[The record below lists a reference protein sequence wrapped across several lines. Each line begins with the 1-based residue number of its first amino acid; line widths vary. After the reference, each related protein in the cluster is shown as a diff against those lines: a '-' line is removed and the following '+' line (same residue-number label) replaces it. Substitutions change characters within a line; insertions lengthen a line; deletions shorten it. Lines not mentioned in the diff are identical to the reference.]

1 MFRKFVAHDLASVS
15 LAAVRWSPAALQR
28 LTPTRLGLVLRGDR
42 LVAAVTHGPRLEA
55 FTVEAEQPAAALRAE
70 LDHRRLAPRTIA
82 IGLARASVTVKPIE
96 LPSIDGDVRDM
107 VKFELERHLPYG
119 AEDASFDWVP
129 LPDDREGVAGSGS
142 RQVVIAAADHRVID
156 AALRLADEAQLRPV
170 SITVATHNLPALVT
184 RQRQGHIVW
193 VHRLGDS
200 VEVLFLAGPSL
211 VMSRVVANDGNIADE
226 VRRSFGPIRW
236 RSCDAVWASGDAVGE
251 TLEALGELGV
261 PVGEPPYRA
270 DVRAHLESL
279 PEDSRSELML
289 ALAVASGGRG
299 RSLELLAPA
308 LRPRH
313 LTRSQMITGGLVA
326 AAVLLGVAALMAPGY
341 RASSQLSSVNSQ
353 IARLD
358 TEVRAVEK
366 VLDELGRRRRLLAM
380 IQSIESTTVRPLP
393 VLRELTELLP
403 TEAWLTMLSLDTKGV
418 ELTGQAQAAA
428 ALIPLLENSSRLER
442 VEFSSPVTR
451 GRDREQFR
459 IRATWEGTSSANAA
473 PTTGAG
479 AGGAEPASP
488 QPRRLMAP
496 GGGGGRR

>member
-1 MFRKFVAHDLASVS
+1 MFRKFAAHDLASVS
-15 LAAVRWSPAALQR
+15 LAAVRLSPAALKR
-28 LTPTRLGLVLRGDR
+28 LTPARLGLVLRGDR
-42 LVAAVTHGPRLEA
+42 LVAAVTHGPRLET
-55 FTVEAEQPAAALRAE
+55 FSVEAEQPAAALRAE

-96 LPSIDGDVRDM
+96 LPSIEGDVRDM

-119 AEDASFDWVP
+119 AEEAAFDWVP
-129 LPDDREGVAGSGS
+129 LPDEREGAGAGS
-142 RQVVIAAADHRVID
+142 RQVVIAAADRRVTD
-156 AALRLADEAQLRPV
+156 AAIRLAEEVQLRPV

-193 VHRLGDS
+193 IHRLGDS
-200 VEVLFLAGPSL
+200 LEVLFLTGQSL
-211 VMSRVVANDGNIADE
+211 VLSRVLANDSNLADE

-236 RSCDAVWASGDAVGE
+236 RSCDVVWASGDGVGE

-261 PVGEPPYRA
+261 PAGEPPYRD
-270 DVRAHLESL
+270 DVRTHLQTL

-299 RSLELLAPA
+299 RPLELLAPA

-313 LTRSQMITGGLVA
+313 VTRSQMITGGLVA

-341 RASSQLSSVNSQ
+341 RAGRQLSSVNSQ

-366 VLDELGRRRRLLAM
+366 VLDELGRRRRLLAL

-393 VLRELTELLP
+393 VLRDLTELLP
-403 TEAWLTMLSLDTKGV
+403 NDAWLTMLSLDTKGV

-428 ALIPLLENSSRLER
+428 SLIPLLENSARLER

-459 IRATWEGTSSANAA
+459 IRAAWEGTSSA
-473 PTTGAG
+473 TTVTGA
-479 AGGAEPASP
+479 AAAPASP
-488 QPRRLMAP
+488 QPQRRPPAP
-496 GGGGGRR
+496 GAGQR

>member
-1 MFRKFVAHDLASVS
+1 MRL
-15 LAAVRWSPAALQR
+15 SPAAVKR
-28 LTPTRLGLVLRGDR
+28 LTPARLGLVLRGDR

-55 FTVEAEQPAAALRAE
+55 FSVEAEQPAAALRAE
-70 LDHRRLAPRTIA
+70 LDHRKLAPRTVA
-82 IGLARASVTVKPIE
+82 IGLARTSVTVKPIE
-96 LPSIDGDVRDM
+96 LPSIEGDVRDM

-119 AEDASFDWVP
+119 AEEASFDWIP
-129 LPDDREGVAGSGS
+129 LPDEREGAAAGS
-142 RQVVIAAADHRVID
+142 RQVVIAAVDHRVME
-156 AALRLADEAQLRPV
+156 AALRLAEEAQLRPV

-193 VHRLGDS
+193 VHRLGDN
-200 VEVLFLAGPSL
+200 VELLLLAGSSL
-211 VMSRVVANDGNIADE
+211 LLSRVVANDGNIADE
-226 VRRSFGPIRW
+226 VRRSFGPVRW
-236 RSCDAVWASGDAVGE
+236 RSCDVVWISGDAVEE
-251 TLEALGELGV
+251 TRDALGELGV
-261 PVGEPPYRA
+261 PVGEPPYR
-270 DVRAHLESL
+270 DNVRAQLETL

-299 RSLELLAPA
+299 RPLELLAPA

-313 LTRSQMITGGLVA
+313 LTRSQMITGGLMA
-326 AAVLLGVAALMAPGY
+326 AAVLLGIVALMAPGY
-341 RASSQLSSVNSQ
+341 RASRQLSSVNSQ

-403 TEAWLTMLSLDTKGV
+403 GDAWLTMLSLDTKGV

-428 ALIPLLENSSRLER
+428 SLIPLLENSSRLER

-459 IRATWEGTSSANAA
+459 IRATWEGTSAA
-473 PTTGAG
+473 TATPTG
-479 AGGAEPASP
+479 AGGAEPATG
-488 QPRRLMAP
+488 QPRRALAP
-496 GGGGGRR
+496 GEGGGQR

>member
-1 MFRKFVAHDLASVS
+1 MRFA
-15 LAAVRWSPAALQR
+15 PA
-28 LTPTRLGLVLRGDR
+28 RLGLVLRGDR
-42 LVAAVTHGPRLEA
+42 LIAAVLHGPRLEA
-55 FTVEAEQPAAALRAE
+55 FVVEAEQPAAALRAE
-70 LDHRRLAPRTIA
+70 LDQRRLAPRTIA
-82 IGLARASVTVKPIE
+82 IGLARANVTVKPIE

-129 LPDDREGVAGSGS
+129 LPDDREGVGAGS
-142 RQVVIAAADHRVID
+142 RQIVIAAADRRVID
-156 AALRLADEAQLRPV
+156 AALRLAEETQLRPV
-170 SITVATHNLPALVT
+170 SITVATHNLPALVP
-184 RQRQGHIVW
+184 RQRGGHIIW
-193 VHRLGDS
+193 VHRVGDS
-200 VEVLFLAGPSL
+200 VEVLFLAGSNL
-211 VMSRVVANDGNIADE
+211 VLSRVLTNESNVVEE

-236 RSCDAVWASGDAVGE
+236 RACDTVWVSGDAVEE
-251 TLEALGELGV
+251 TVEALGGLGV

-270 DVRAHLESL
+270 DVRGHLESL
-279 PEDSRSELML
+279 PEDSRSELMV

-299 RSLELLAPA
+299 RPLELLAPA

-341 RASSQLSSVNSQ
+341 RASRQLSSVNSQ

-358 TEVRAVEK
+358 TEVRAAEK

-473 PTTGAG
+473 PATGAG
-479 AGGAEPASP
+479 AGRAEPASP
-488 QPRRLMAP
+488 QPRRPMAP
-496 GGGGGRR
+496 GGGGGQR